1 MSKAKN
7 LGAGSSFAQAR
18 PISARRAAIGAA
30 TGVPTAGV
38 PEPTELSLSL
48 ISQNPDNPREEL
60 RDLQGLAESIAE
72 IGLVNAVT
80 VASVDAYL
88 AERPDRAADLD
99 EGARY
104 IVVDGHRRLAA
115 ARLAGAATI
124 RVSVDNALVSTD
136 QALLEAAFVANVHR
150 DDMNPLEQAQALRTL
165 VDFYGSQTKA
175 AKRLGIAQSTISSK
189 LSVLDLDPQL
199 QADLLEGR
207 RKIEHVR
214 NLSKLP
220 PDEQRRQADARAAA
234 GDQRRSA
241 ARELSR
247 RDSQESGGVAEPAVR
262 TEASDGSNAPGS
274 PVEERAGVSRRD
286 SPEERDAE
294 LSRRDTP
301 GEQSAELSRRD
312 SSGETQAQLS
322 RRDSPRQQEG
332 ELSRR
337 DSSGAREPVPSMHD
351 EVPGQRSEHAE
362 RQVAPAQLAPGE
374 SGIVA
379 PGKVTKMPWHDGHQ
393 VADLV
398 LRKMDE
404 AQRKIL
410 VDRILAEGTNSAR

>member
-38 PEPTELSLSL
+38 PDPTELALNL

-60 RDLQGLAESIAE
+60 RDLEGLAESIAE

-80 VASVDAYL
+80 VASIEAYL
-88 AERPDRAADLD
+88 EERPHRAADLD

-115 ARLAGAATI
+115 ARLAGAAKI

-136 QALLEAAFVANVHR
+136 EALLEAAFVANVHR

-199 QADLLEGR
+199 QADLVEGR

-220 PDEQRRQADARAAA
+220 PDEQRQQADARAAA
-234 GDQRRSA
+234 GVQRRSA
-241 ARELSR
+241 VRELSR
-247 RDSQESGGVAEPAVR
+247 RDSSESGDADESGGGADTSDGLAVPGSSEGQRAEVSRRDNPG
-262 TEASDGSNAPGS
+262 EAS
-274 PVEERAGVSRRD
+274 AGLSRRDSSGESQADLSRRD
-286 SPEERDAE
+286 SPSEEQAD
-294 LSRRDTP
+294 LSRRDNP
-301 GEQSAELSRRD
+301 GAREAELSRRD
-312 SSGETQAQLS
+312 SSE
-322 RRDSPRQQEG
+322 
-332 ELSRR
+332 
-337 DSSGAREPVPSMHD
+337 AREEVSATHD
-351 EVPGQRSEHAE
+351 EVPGQRSEHAG

-379 PGKVTKMPWHDGHQ
+379 LGKVTKMPWHDGHQ

-410 VDRILAEGTNSAR
+410 VDRILAEGTNSVR

>member
-7 LGAGSSFAQAR
+7 LGAGASFAQAR

-30 TGVPTAGV
+30 TGVPTTGV
-38 PEPTELSLSL
+38 PEPTELSLNL

-60 RDLQGLAESIAE
+60 RDLEGLAESIAE
-72 IGLVNAVT
+72 TGLVNAVT
-80 VASVDAYL
+80 VASIEAYL
-88 AERPDRAADLD
+88 EERPHRAADLD

-104 IVVDGHRRLAA
+104 IIVDGHRRLAA
-115 ARLAGAATI
+115 ARIAGAAKI
-124 RVSVDNALVSTD
+124 RVSVDNSLVSTD
-136 QALLEAAFVANVHR
+136 EALLEAAFVANVHR

-199 QADLLEGR
+199 QADLVEGR

-220 PDEQRRQADARAAA
+220 PDEQRRQADARAVA
-234 GDQRRSA
+234 GVQRRSA
-241 ARELSR
+241 VRELSR
-247 RDSQESGGVAEPAVR
+247 RDSSEESHA
-262 TEASDGSNAPGS
+262 TL
-274 PVEERAGVSRRD
+274 SRRD
-286 SPEERDAE
+286 SPSEEQAVP
-294 LSRRDTP
+294 SRRDNP
-301 GEQSAELSRRD
+301 GARQTELSRRD
-312 SSGETQAQLS
+312 SSE
-322 RRDSPRQQEG
+322 
-332 ELSRR
+332 
-337 DSSGAREPVPSMHD
+337 AREPASATHD
-351 EVPGQRSEHAE
+351 EVPGQRSEHAGH
-362 RQVAPAQLAPGE
+362 QVAPAQLAPGK

-379 PGKVTKMPWHDGHQ
+379 HGKVTKMPWHDGHQ

-410 VDRILAEGTNSAR
+410 VDRILAEGTNSVR